1 VDQRFR
7 PTDRLLTKAAFG
19 GVFRKSVRSADGLFT
34 VLARPHSGQAARLG
48 MAVSVKSA
56 GGAVDRNR
64 VKRLVREKFRMD
76 RPRLPEADIVV
87 MSRPGISAASNARIR
102 ESLEGHWKR
111 IAKKCNRSLSD

>member
-64 VKRLVREKFRMD
+64 VKRLVREAI
-76 RPRLPEADIVV
+76 RLNWRKWNLASSDLVV
-87 MSRPGISAASNARIR
+87 
-102 ESLEGHWKR
+102 
-111 IAKKCNRSLSD
+111 IAKRGSGRICMNDVTDDFSRSFGQASRGE